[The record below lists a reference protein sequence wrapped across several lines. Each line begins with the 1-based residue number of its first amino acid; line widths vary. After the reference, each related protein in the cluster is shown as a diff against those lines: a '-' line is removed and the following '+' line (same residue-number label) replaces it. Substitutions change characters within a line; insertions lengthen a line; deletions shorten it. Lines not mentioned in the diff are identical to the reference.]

1 MLPSS
6 SKTPLEQKKK
16 IKEKWGNWGKGEREK
31 NKINMA
37 KESMKT
43 GNNIP
48 LFMLS

>member
-1 MLPSS
+1 MQRNYKICHRGTETQR
-6 SKTPLEQKKK
+6 KT
-16 IKEKWGNWGKGEREK
+16 IRRK

>member
-1 MLPSS
+1 M
-6 SKTPLEQKKK
+6 
-16 IKEKWGNWGKGEREK
+16 IKRVKGRK

-37 KESMKT
+37 KESRKT

>member
-1 MLPSS
+1 MKPSKENRR
-6 SKTPLEQKKK
+6 SKR
-16 IKEKWGNWGKGEREK
+16 KGEK

-37 KESMKT
+37 KKSMKT